1 MRETTH
7 FYFMKSVTAG
17 KNFLFWLYKNPDL
30 KYPKQIRQDLGVII
44 YKGSDKGSIIWMEEL
59 GGGRIFSGA
68 KITEMILT
76 FSVLTFL
83 VAVSF
88 LHPPEPPT
96 HLISTSLSH
105 FLFVIPVQTFRSVF
119 NGVCKCSF
127 RVMIMLNSH

>member
-1 MRETTH
+1 MGGTTH
-7 FYFMKSVTAG
+7 FYFMKSVTTG

-30 KYPKQIRQDLGVII
+30 GYPKQIRQDLGVII

-76 FSVLTFL
+76 FSVLLSQWLFL
-83 VAVSF
+83 SCT
-88 LHPPEPPT
+88 LPNLPPT
-96 HLISTSLSH
+96 STSLSH
-105 FLFVIPVQTFRSVF
+105 FLFVNPVQTFRSVF